1 MKFLRPVIVILS
13 VLIIDQ
19 TLKFWV
25 KLHFAYTESLR
36 ITNWF
41 YLYFIENEG
50 MAFGWSL
57 GGEWGKLLLSL
68 FRLAAVFLIGYYL
81 VRLVKHKAPTGFITA
96 ISFIMAGAIGN
107 ILDSVFYGLIFSAS
121 TPTQP
126 ATLFPAGGGYA
137 GWLHGRVVDML
148 YFPLYEGIIPTWIP
162 IWGGEYLIFFRPI
175 FNIAD
180 ASITTGVILIIL
192 FQKRFFKPKP
202 KTASPFPEAEN
213 DGDSVSG

>member
-1 MKFLRPVIVILS
+1 MKL
-13 VLIIDQ
+13 
-19 TLKFWV
+19 T
-25 KLHFAYTESLR
+25 FAYTESLR
-36 ITNWF
+36 ITSWF

-81 VRLVKHKAPTGFITA
+81 VRLVKHKAHPGFITA

-107 ILDSVFYGLIFSAS
+107 ILDSVFYGKIFSSS
-121 TPTQP
+121 TVKS
-126 ATLFPAGGGYA
+126 AAALFPAEGGYA

-148 YFPLYEGIIPTWIP
+148 YFPLYDGFIPSWVP
-162 IWGGEYLIFFRPI
+162 FWGGEYIIFFRPI

-180 ASITTGVILIIL
+180 ASITTGVLLIIL
-192 FQKRFFKPKP
+192 FQKRFFKPKQKMENREPAHEPDAIP
-202 KTASPFPEAEN
+202 K
-213 DGDSVSG
+213 